1 VFRTGLCTIGLIMA
15 FGGGVRISAVAFDL
29 VEEATQRSAD
39 DERRA
44 GCLRVGSAMGW
55 SEAWT
60 ATRCRARSGT
70 RSGAAG
76 RSSGRRHLLGLR
88 PVVIEGEQAQSDVA
102 VATAQQLREIE
113 ARLDSRLARIETAL
127 TDSD

>member
-1 VFRTGLCTIGLIMA
+1 MTNAALAACAWEALWGGLKHGPRLVV
-15 FGGGVRISAVAFDL
+15 VRGRGP
-29 VEEATQRSAD
+29 EAALP
-39 DERRA
+39 
-44 GCLRVGSAMGW
+44 G
-55 SEAWT
+55 
-60 ATRCRARSGT
+60 
-70 RSGAAG
+70 
-76 RSSGRRHLLGLR
+76 SGRRHLLGLR